1 LAGGYDFHRGNWT
14 FGPIVSAEF
23 STLDVASYTEQG
35 ANALN
40 LKVGNDQAISF
51 KGNVGAHVGYDIKL
65 SNGVRIH
72 PEARVSLQHEFLNND
87 RNITSSFAQG
97 NGPSFGFNVRHPA
110 RNTLITG
117 VGVTVDF
124 SDRWSGYVN
133 YTGQLSSDQT
143 SHTITAG
150 MKMTW

>member
-1 LAGGYDFHRGNWT
+1 MVYIIRIYHFAACGARATG
-14 FGPIVSAEF
+14 ISSSALPATESDRFF
-23 STLDVASYTEQG
+23 SLR
-35 ANALN
+35 N
-40 LKVGNDQAISF
+40 
-51 KGNVGAHVGYDIKL
+51 HP
-65 SNGVRIH
+65 H
-72 PEARVSLQHEFLNND
+72 PEVRVSLQHEFLNND

-110 RNTLITG
+110 RNTSITG